1 MPKAQTADS
10 CPMRG
15 TKEKEELQQ
24 RLEAAARQ
32 IASLQSQLQMQT
44 GRDPLTG
51 MLELTP
57 FMNLLGQELGRA
69 GRYGRPVAVV
79 RIDIDNFE
87 AVNIQ
92 LGRQVGDKVL
102 AAAAKMTGGQTRAQD
117 AACRVAGDQ
126 FALLLPETDAAGA
139 AVCAERI
146 LGALERLSAEGVE
159 GLRASAGVAPF
170 ERGQSAERL
179 LAAAGAALRQAQ
191 EDGGGRV
198 ALSGAGGAA
207 EYVRGDAALALMAAL
222 SERDAWTAAH
232 ARAVGN
238 LAATLAQKLG
248 LSADADTIR
257 SAALLHDVGKMG
269 IPDVVLNKPGPLDE
283 SEWSLM
289 REVPLAGERIL
300 RSVPGLG
307 VAARVVRHVHEL
319 RDGSGHPDGL
329 AGDQIPLGSRVIAA
343 CDAYHAMTSPRP
355 WRPAMAHEQAV
366 HELLEGSDSQFDP
379 EIVEV
384 LVGHVNG
391 LRQASAYVVA
401 SAAHTRR

>member
-1 MPKAQTADS
+1 MRKLVHADFPS
-10 CPMRG
+10 MRG
-15 TKEKEELQQ
+15 TREKDELQQ
-24 RLEAAARQ
+24 RLEAACRQ
-32 IASLQSQLQMQT
+32 IAALQSQLQQQT

-51 MLELTP
+51 LLELTP
-57 FMNLLGQELGRA
+57 FMNSLNMELGRA
-69 GRYGRPVAVV
+69 GRYGRPVSVV

-92 LGRQVGDKVL
+92 CGRPAGDRVL
-102 AAAAKMTGGQTRAQD
+102 AAAAKLVAGQTRAQD
-117 AACRVAGDQ
+117 VACRVAGDQ

-146 LGALERLSAEGVE
+146 LGVLERFSAEGVE

-170 ERGQSAERL
+170 ERGQSGERL
-179 LAAAGAALRQAQ
+179 LATAGAALRQAQ

-238 LAATLAQKLG
+238 LAATLSQKLG

-257 SAALLHDVGKMG
+257 TAALLHDIGKMG
-269 IPDVVLNKPGPLDE
+269 IPDVILNKPEALDDA
-283 SEWSLM
+283 EWSLM

-300 RSVPGLG
+300 RSVPGMG
-307 VAARVVRHVHEL
+307 AAARLVRHVHE
-319 RDGSGHPDGL
+319 RWDGSGHPDGL
-329 AGDQIPLGSRVIAA
+329 AGEQIPLGSRVIAA

-355 WRPAMAHEQAV
+355 WRAALSHEQAI
-366 HELLEGSDSQFDP
+366 HELLEGANTQFDP
-379 EIVEV
+379 EVVEV

-391 LRQASAYVVA
+391 LRQASAYL
-401 SAAHTRR
+401 TND

>member
-1 MPKAQTADS
+1 
-10 CPMRG
+10 MRG
-15 TKEKEELQQ
+15 AKEKEDLQQ
-24 RLEAAARQ
+24 RLEAACRQ
-32 IASLQSQLQMQT
+32 IASLQSQLQQQT

-57 FMNLLGQELGRA
+57 FMNSLEQELGRA

-92 LGRQVGDKVL
+92 VGRPTGDRVL
-102 AAAAKMTGGQTRAQD
+102 AAAARMIAGQTRAQD
-117 AACRVAGDQ
+117 IACRVAGDQ
-126 FALLLPETDAAGA
+126 FALLLPETDAAGG
-139 AVCAERI
+139 AVCVERI
-146 LGALERLSAEGVE
+146 LGVLERLSAEGVE

-170 ERGQSAERL
+170 ERGQNAERL
-179 LAAAGAALRQAQ
+179 FAGAGAALRHAQ

-198 ALSGAGGAA
+198 ALSGAAGAA
-207 EYVRGDAALALMAAL
+207 ESVRGDAALALMAAL

-269 IPDVVLNKPGPLDE
+269 IPDLVLNKPSALDE
-283 SEWSLM
+283 AEWALM

-300 RSVPGLG
+300 RSVPGMG
-307 VAARVVRHVHEL
+307 AAARLVRHVHECW
-319 RDGSGHPDGL
+319 DGSGHPDGL

-355 WRPAMAHEQAV
+355 WRPAMTHEQAI
-366 HELLEGSDSQFDP
+366 HELLAGANGQFDP

-384 LVGHVNG
+384 LAGHTNG
-391 LRQASAYVVA
+391 LRQASAYLV
-401 SAAHTRR
+401 SE